1 MAKVKPPVRDAAE
14 FPSDPVLEARARAR
28 RRLVGAGILLT
39 LGLVTFPIIFQTQPR
54 PVALDIPI
62 VMADPE
68 ANAPVV
74 SNEAKSSSIVSEP
87 QQPPHEPEVRD
98 QADAPTKTLQER
110 IKKPVNEPANETLK
124 ETLKEKPKFVVQA
137 GAYADPKLVREWRRK
152 IEALGLKTYTQ
163 VIDVKGEKRTRIRI
177 GPFTTREDAA
187 KVQKKLKTLG
197 VSPALLAI

>member
-1 MAKVKPPVRDAAE
+1 
-14 FPSDPVLEARARAR
+14 
-28 RRLVGAGILLT
+28 
-39 LGLVTFPIIFQTQPR
+39 
-54 PVALDIPI
+54 
-62 VMADPE
+62 MADPE

-87 QQPPHEPEVRD
+87 KQPPNEPAVRD
-98 QADAPTKTLQER
+98 HADTPTKILQEP
-110 IKKPVNEPANETLK
+110 IKKPVKDPAK

-137 GAYADPKLVREWRRK
+137 GAYADPKSVREWRRK

-177 GPFTTREDAA
+177 GPFTTREEAA